1 MATKYLSGNRLQG
14 TAAERT
20 ALNLSSPPATSWK
33 ELGRTTLTST
43 NDSID
48 VSSFAAKDNLMILC
62 NVINS
67 GGDFRTFWRFN
78 SDTNSNYSQRYNTN
92 GGSDSTNTSLNGTMD
107 WNTAESVQSFEVLNI
122 TNIASQEKLGIKRKI
137 GSNTAGAG
145 NAPNRAEIVGKWA
158 NTSNQITS
166 VSVGDAVDPK
176 SGTGGIGS
184 EVVVLGC
191 DNDEADSGTNFWQE
205 LADVELSSAG
215 DTLNSGIFTAKKYLW
230 VQIFGIASSNLDN
243 VKIRFN
249 NYSDSSYAY
258 RHNSNGGSESTNTS
272 DSGFNYVG
280 TNAAHNHYVNMFVV
294 NKSDKEKLAIIEQVR
309 TDTGA
314 SNTPTRKEVVGKWAK
329 TDQQIVRV
337 TAVNGGSGDFAS
349 GSYIKVWG
357 AN

>member
-1 MATKYLSGNRLQG
+1 VVNYLSGGIIEGSSTL
-14 TAAERT
+14 TT
-20 ALNLSSPPATSWK
+20 SPPATSWK

-205 LADVELSSAG
+205 LASVTLGSDG
-215 DTLNSGIFTAKKYLW
+215 DLIDSNTFTAKKYLM
-230 VQIFGIASSNLDN
+230 IEAIGYRTNASIIPALRVGNGTLDTGSN
-243 VKIRFN
+243 
-249 NYSDSSYAY
+249 YA
-258 RHNSNGGSESTNTS
+258 RRQSVNGGSDGTVTGQSS
-272 DSGFNYVG
+272 MGGDSGAGYLTHDVYFII
-280 TNAAHNHYVNMFVV
+280 
-294 NKSDKEKLAIIEQVR
+294 NKSDKEKLIINECII
-309 TDTGA
+309 TASGA
-314 SNTPTRKEVVGKWAK
+314 GSAPDRAEIVGKWAN
-329 TDQQIVRV
+329 TSAQINRV
-337 TAVNGGSGDFAS
+337 GYLNVGGGSSDFGS
-349 GSYIKVWG
+349 GSSLKVWG
-357 AN
+357 AD